1 MDGGQPG
8 LLSLPAVIANSNLS
22 QKVQDRLVSS
32 FNIMTTFFC
41 RRSVEKAF
49 QLDEAPTDL
58 SLSLAS
64 PPSTSSNAPYI
75 TSAVD
80 DVMYIVNKLL
90 QRSIETSQRA
100 LVASVISTVG
110 RVLGSD
116 FVGMIQRKMRDESY
130 PRSTSSNTPP
140 SDEKVLSFLVL
151 INNLDTASEY
161 LHRII
166 DGFGDDLRDLFPFES
181 EADSVREALRNMAV
195 SFEAKTGELINDGIM
210 VVFNQVVK
218 PRLRPL
224 LADAFRD
231 VDYVVS
237 DEEAAAADDG
247 MMMMDGDESADN
259 AELVKRRFR
268 EGWEALMTPLKRILT
283 DKAYTRLLAT
293 TANYFSKLLE
303 KRIWGY
309 SGRINELGAIR
320 LERDIAG
327 IVGVVVR
334 GGRYGV
340 RDTFVRCSQICL
352 VVNMEE
358 DEVGGILR
366 KGEMDDSGVEWR
378 LEVDERARAREMVVR
393 GR

>member
-1 MDGGQPG
+1 
-8 LLSLPAVIANSNLS
+8 
-22 QKVQDRLVSS
+22 
-32 FNIMTTFFC
+32 MTTFFC

-58 SLSLAS
+58 SLSLTS

-75 TSAVD
+75 SSAVD

-90 QRSIETSQRA
+90 QRSIETSQCA
-100 LVASVISTVG
+100 LVTSVISTVG

-130 PRSTSSNTPP
+130 PRSSSANTPP
-140 SDEKVLSFLVL
+140 PDGKVLSFLVL

-166 DGFGDDLRDLFPFES
+166 DGFGEDLRELFPFGN
-181 EADSVREALRNMAV
+181 EADSVREALRNMEG
-195 SFEAKTGELINDGIM
+195 SFEAKTGELISDGIM

-231 VDYVVS
+231 VEYVVS
-237 DEEAAAADDG
+237 GDEAAAVDMVDDP
-247 MMMMDGDESADN
+247 ESSDN
-259 AELVKRRFR
+259 AELVKRRFK
-268 EGWEALMTPLKRILT
+268 EGWEALMTPSKRILT

-320 LERDIAG
+320 LERDVAG

-358 DEVGGILR
+358 DEVGGILK
-366 KGEMDDSGVEWR
+366 KGGVDDSGVEWK
-378 LEVDERARAREMVVR
+378 LEVEERARAREMVVR
-393 GR
+393 GK